1 VQNVGDRATGEDG
14 QIRYC
19 KLTRLF
25 VTLAIVSIAGL
36 AGVETYGYV
45 PSLRERLLQSVSV
58 LAAVAAV
65 LLLVQLRSYS
75 TKSDSMEVLRFY
87 RNPHYWGVVI
97 LSVAAI
103 ISVAVPLRHPLA
115 KPAPPPPPVV
125 VVPPMPATPP
135 VVEPAPPRPPTFP
148 TLHVTGVVLHGP
160 RSTAVINGST
170 VMLGEDIM
178 GTRLVN
184 VHETF
189 IQVELKGYTNDVDVG
204 VAMD

>member
-1 VQNVGDRATGEDG
+1 VQNIGDRATGEDG

-45 PSLRERLLQSVSV
+45 HYLRERLLPSVGM
-58 LAAVAAV
+58 LATVAAV
-65 LLLVQLRSYS
+65 LLLIQFRSYF
-75 TKSDSMEVLRFY
+75 TRSDPMEVLRFY

-97 LSVAAI
+97 LAVSAI
-103 ISVAVPLRHPLA
+103 IAVAVPLRHPLA
-115 KPAPPPPPVV
+115 KPTPPPVV
-125 VVPPMPATPP
+125 VVAPKPVPPP
-135 VVEPAPPRPPTFP
+135 VVVEPEPPKAPTFP
-148 TLHVTGVVLHGP
+148 ELEVTGVVLNGP

-170 VMLGEDIM
+170 VMLGEDIQ
-178 GTRLVN
+178 GTRLVR
-184 VHETF
+184 VSETF
-189 IQVELKGYTNDVDVG
+189 IQVELKGYTNDVEVG